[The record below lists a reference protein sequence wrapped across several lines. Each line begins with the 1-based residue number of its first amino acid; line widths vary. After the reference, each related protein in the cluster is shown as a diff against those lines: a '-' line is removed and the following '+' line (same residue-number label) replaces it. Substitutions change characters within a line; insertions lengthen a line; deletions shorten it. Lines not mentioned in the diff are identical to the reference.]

1 MVDFADLSA
10 DVCGVM
16 FGGASVG
23 AGTAL
28 VGGALEGPL
37 PSAYRRDDDMDAP
50 LLTLDS
56 KRPRTSST
64 MGDLGQQIVRFVG
77 FRQEGQDVGAIEMT
91 ERGVK
96 MSSEAGDFAEW
107 HPQLNPLEDLEEGD
121 VVGMHKGR
129 VSRQVE
135 GAAMV
140 AIVTHKA
147 VVVGSVP
154 SAANGQREP
163 GVEVAYCGR
172 VPVRAEGTI
181 RDGDVLYSSG
191 RGDGLAV
198 PSKEP
203 RVDIACDCKPGETGK
218 KPARRMVGVAIGTSG
233 TGDETGVRLVDVVV
247 TPPSLSAAE
256 LRQARGRSVCPL
268 RFVKTAAMVMIVI
281 GALFCAALA
290 LRTTASD
297 QDCPAVTPVDG
308 LKIEYSNGLHS
319 GSTADFNCWQ
329 NVPDNPT
336 GLMGRI
342 QCRDGA
348 WEAVH
353 LDLGGIHLTSRVA
366 QGPPTECLP
375 LQLYAI
381 GGYGTELASVGPGG
395 RPLSSAEIQRDR
407 FSLEVQWNPIAP
419 LKDSRAHHA
428 AASVGSFIYV
438 FGGSEQTDWLDSK
451 LLTTNV
457 EAFDT
462 QRNSW
467 STVSAM
473 KTKRWNPSA
482 VAVFDPTKTMAP
494 MIIVM
499 GGKSPIMVE
508 NKQWMLAVDSV
519 EAYHPDAPALRQW
532 STLAPMRSR
541 RASFASAVWHGKVYV
556 CGGQTALTQGSEV
569 DEASSTRQVRAPCPP
584 RALDVR
590 RADTSQTPVFPL
602 LTWDCFD
609 AYPVRTPCRLEHLR
623 SSRPLTIA
631 ARRAGLERPE
641 AYHRR
646 CGSVRCRQQHVVR
659 HPQHENGQ
667 APLRGRRVAGQDLCL
682 RRNDREVGREMDPG
696 RAVPFDGGGL
706 RHRIRHLER
715 DVADAVQPRDAFHG
729 GHRQPPR
736 RHGWPGGT

>member
-16 FGGASVG
+16 FGGASADPG
-23 AGTAL
+23 AAL
-28 VGGALEGPL
+28 VGGALEGPM

-64 MGDLGQQIVRFVG
+64 MGGLGQHLVRFVG
-77 FRQEGQDVGAIEMT
+77 FKQEGQDVGAIEMT

-203 RVDIACDCKPGETGK
+203 PMDIACDCKPGETGK

-256 LRQARGRSVCPL
+256 LRQARGLSVCPL
-268 RFVKTAAMVMIVI
+268 PFVKTAAMVMIFI

-297 QDCPAVTPVDG
+297 QDCPEVTPVDG
-308 LKIEYSNGLHS
+308 LKIEFSNGLHS
-319 GSTADFNCWQ
+319 GSTADFSCWQ

-336 GLMGRI
+336 GMMGRI

-353 LDLGGIHLTSRVA
+353 LNLGGIHLTSRQA

-395 RPLSSAEIQRDR
+395 RPLSSAETERDR
-407 FSLEVQWNPIAP
+407 FSAEVQWNPIAP

-428 AASVGSFIYV
+428 AAAVGSFIYV
-438 FGGSEQTDWLDSK
+438 FGGAEQTDWLDSK

-473 KTKRWNPSA
+473 KMKRWNPSA

-494 MIIVM
+494 MIMVM
-499 GGKSPIMVE
+499 GGKSPTMVK
-508 NKQWMLAVDSV
+508 NKQWMLAMDSV
-519 EAYHPDAPALRQW
+519 EAYHPDAPRSGSCGALAHSALSAPVCSMCPCRARASARARGRASASW
-532 STLAPMRSR
+532 RLALVLLRLAPAETGTPPTRPASCLLVFPCARLLPSPGRCSLLRPPSSAHRHSGRPGVSETVVDAGSDAEPTRQLRVRRLARQSLRLRRSDDADAGLGSR
-541 RASFASAVWHGKVYV
+541 RSF
-556 CGGQTALTQGSEV
+556 V
-569 DEASSTRQVRAPCPP
+569 DVAGARPMPP
-584 RALDVR
+584 RALDV
-590 RADTSQTPVFPL
+590 
-602 LTWDCFD
+602 C
-609 AYPVRTPCRLEHLR
+609 
-623 SSRPLTIA
+623 
-631 ARRAGLERPE
+631 
-641 AYHRR
+641 
-646 CGSVRCRQQHVVR
+646 
-659 HPQHENGQ
+659 
-667 APLRGRRVAGQDLCL
+667 
-682 RRNDREVGREMDPG
+682 
-696 RAVPFDGGGL
+696 
-706 RHRIRHLER
+706 
-715 DVADAVQPRDAFHG
+715 
-729 GHRQPPR
+729 
-736 RHGWPGGT
+736 